1 MIGNHLNIVY
11 GIKKDCSN
19 AECVFKLGK
28 CNRDFACSMVNTI
41 CRIGSIPNIFIL
53 QRRADTSL
61 QVILN
66 TVFLLF
72 QSLGR
77 LIVMP
82 LCGGILFFQGWRLDP
97 LLQFGISLLVFLVII
112 ESFSG
117 ILADYQKWRSRAGG
131 VAANTSDKH

>member
-1 MIGNHLNIVY
+1 MVLKRIAPMLNASLNWASAT
-11 GIKKDCSN
+11 GILL
-19 AECVFKLGK
+19 ALW
-28 CNRDFACSMVNTI
+28 
-41 CRIGSIPNIFIL
+41 SIPSAALGAFQIFFIL

-77 LIVMP
+77 LVVMP

-97 LLQFGISLLVFLVII
+97 ILQFGISLLVFVVII

-117 ILADYQKWRSRAGG
+117 ILADYQKWRARAGG
-131 VAANTSDKH
+131 VAANTAVKH

>member
-1 MIGNHLNIVY
+1 MLNSSLNWASAT
-11 GIKKDCSN
+11 GILL
-19 AECVFKLGK
+19 ALW
-28 CNRDFACSMVNTI
+28 
-41 CRIGSIPNIFIL
+41 SIPSAALGAFQIFFVL

-61 QVILN
+61 QVILK
-66 TVFLLF
+66 TIFLIF

-97 LLQFGISLLVFLVII
+97 ILQFGVSLLVFLVII

-117 ILADYQKWRSRAGG
+117 ILVDYQKWRARPRKATASAG
-131 VAANTSDKH
+131 VKHQPSDHV